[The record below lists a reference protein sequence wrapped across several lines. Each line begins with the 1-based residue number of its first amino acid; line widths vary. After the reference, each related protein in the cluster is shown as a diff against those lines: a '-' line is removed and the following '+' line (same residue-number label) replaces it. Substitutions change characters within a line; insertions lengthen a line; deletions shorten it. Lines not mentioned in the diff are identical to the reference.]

1 MSKRKKNDF
10 ERVGGGEIINVRV
23 RNQAKKGRK

>member
-1 MSKRKKNDF
+1 MSKRKKNEF
-10 ERVGGGEIINVRV
+10 ERTEGGVISIMV